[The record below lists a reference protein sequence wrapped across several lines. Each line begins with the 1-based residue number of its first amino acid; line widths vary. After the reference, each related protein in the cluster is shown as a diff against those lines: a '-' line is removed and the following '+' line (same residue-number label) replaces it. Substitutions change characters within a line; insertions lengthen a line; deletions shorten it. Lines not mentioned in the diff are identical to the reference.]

1 MAAVGEWP
9 SVVTSRMSP
18 DKGTG
23 HEKAGKRA
31 GSRLGKALKSMRRVW
46 GVDCGEPFVNL
57 CTCISEES
65 HTIGDQIYAS
75 ESSLWRSRE
84 DGLTGQ
90 ATEKKNRQKRL
101 DQAGGIRGEGDLSD
115 IFQGKPAHLGH

>member
-1 MAAVGEWP
+1 MAAVGERP

-23 HEKAGKRA
+23 HEEAGKRA
-31 GSRLGKALKSMRRVW
+31 GSRSGKAVKSVLRVW

-65 HTIGDQIYAS
+65 HTIGGQIYAS

-84 DGLTGQ
+84 DGLTGR
-90 ATEKKNRQKRL
+90 ATETKQAEEVGSGWRYKR
-101 DQAGGIRGEGDLSD
+101 
-115 IFQGKPAHLGH
+115 